1 MVSKESERT
10 MFITETE
17 QGNQFWNES
26 HFVPHFQ
33 PIVNAINRSISAYEV
48 LGRQFNPE
56 ENSYHSLGSLFHSR
70 EKDMVPIYNIDR
82 ILREKAVLQLKES
95 NLRTKLFFNMMPNF
109 LSRVHHT
116 DLFAENFH
124 IIQLIEKYGIN
135 RNQVVIEITE
145 DEFEGSI
152 ERLIQIV
159 QIFRDYGLKIA
170 IDDLGSGFSNLE
182 RIGYLHPD
190 IMKVDI
196 QIMRESLNKNSFKQV
211 LGAISEMSQ
220 KLGSQLL
227 FEGIETEEEVNLALS
242 MGANLLQG
250 YYFST
255 PNPSF
260 LNRNTFTEKMTHV
273 LENFSHKRSI
283 ELVEKG
289 RREQV
294 IIDHLNQVFSGLEDA
309 SDDNFVFYFGT
320 ILKTLPKNIL
330 KIFVCDK
337 DGYQI
342 TPTYDLDRMAG
353 GYLEKITQIGNNY
366 AWKPYFLKHKA
377 ESDRFQKKWGV
388 TYPLYDIQNQNQ
400 YVIFTFSLAQSR
412 ILIAQVDWTD

>member
-1 MVSKESERT
+1 

-17 QGNQFWNES
+17 HGSQFWNEN

-48 LGRQFNPE
+48 LGRQYDPE
-56 ENSYHSLGSLFHSR
+56 AKTFHSLGGLFHSR

-82 ILREKAVLQLKES
+82 ILREKAIQILKDS
-95 NLRTKLFFNMMPNF
+95 QQRTKLFFNMMPNF
-109 LSRVHHT
+109 LNRVHKE

-124 IIQLIEKYGIN
+124 IIQLIETYGID

-170 IDDLGSGFSNLE
+170 IDDLGTGFSNLE

-196 QIMRESLNKNSFKQV
+196 KIMRESLNKNSFKQV

-250 YYFST
+250 FYFSQ
-255 PNPSF
+255 PNPNF
-260 LNRNTFTEKMTHV
+260 LNRNTFSEKMSII
-273 LENFSHKRSI
+273 LENFTKIRSTELREKEKR
-283 ELVEKG
+283 EK
-289 RREQV
+289 E
-294 IIDHLNQVFSGLEDA
+294 IIDHLQDLMQGFTASQEDE
-309 SDDNFVFYFGT
+309 FVSQFGA
-320 ILKTLPKNIL
+320 ILKQLPKSIL
-330 KIFVCDK
+330 KVFVCDK
-337 DGYQI
+337 EGYQI
-342 TPTYDLDRMAG
+342 TPTYDLDRFVG
-353 GYLEKITQIGNNY
+353 GYHEKLNQIGNNY
-366 AWKPYFLKHKA
+366 AWKPYFLKHQA
-377 ESDRFQKKWGV
+377 ESDRYHKKWGV
-388 TYPLYDIQNQNQ
+388 TYPLYDIRNQNQ
-400 YVIFTFSLAQSR
+400 YVIFTFSLPGDR
-412 ILIAQVDWTD
+412 VLIAQVDWSD

>member
-1 MVSKESERT
+1 

-17 QGNQFWNES
+17 QGNQFWNET

-48 LGRQFNPE
+48 LGRQYNPE
-56 ENSYHSLGSLFHSR
+56 ENSYHSLGGLFHSR

-82 ILREKAVLQLKES
+82 ILREKAVLSLKES

-255 PNPSF
+255 PNPNF
-260 LNRNTFTEKMTHV
+260 LNRNTFSDKMTSV
-273 LENFSHKRSI
+273 LENFSRKRSL

-289 RREQV
+289 GREQV
-294 IIDHLNQVFSGLEDA
+294 IIDHLNEVFNGFDSA
-309 SDDNFVFYFGT
+309 SEDNFIFHFGS
-320 ILKTLPKNIL
+320 ILKSLPRNIL

-353 GYLEKITQIGNNY
+353 GYIEKMNQIGNNY

-377 ESDRFQKKWGV
+377 EADRFQKRWGV

-400 YVIFTFSLAQSR
+400 YVIFTFSLSESR
-412 ILIAQVDWTD
+412 ILIAQVDWTE

>member
-1 MVSKESERT
+1 

-56 ENSYHSLGSLFHSR
+56 ENSYHSLGGLFHSR

-227 FEGIETEEEVNLALS
+227 FEGIETEDEVNLALS

-250 YYFST
+250 YFFST

-260 LNRNTFTEKMTHV
+260 LNRNTFTDQMTQV
-273 LENFSHKRSI
+273 LETFSTRRSM

-289 RREQV
+289 AREQV
-294 IIDHLNQVFSGLEDA
+294 IIDHLNKVFSGIDSA
-309 SDDNFVFYFGT
+309 SDDNFIYYFGT
-320 ILKTLPKNIL
+320 ITKSLPKNIL

-353 GYLEKITQIGNNY
+353 GYLEKRNQIGNNY

-400 YVIFTFSLAQSR
+400 YVIFTFSLAESR
-412 ILIAQVDWTD
+412 ILIAQVDWTE

>member
-1 MVSKESERT
+1 
-10 MFITETE
+10 MFITETHE
-17 QGNQFWNES
+17 GNQFWNET

-48 LGRQFNPE
+48 LGRQFNPD
-56 ENSYHSLGSLFHSR
+56 ENTYHSLGGLFHSR
-70 EKDMVPIYNIDR
+70 EQDMVPIYNIDR
-82 ILREKAVLQLKES
+82 ILREKAVQQLKES
-95 NLRTKLFFNMMPNF
+95 GLRTKLFFNMMPNF

-145 DEFEGSI
+145 DEFDGSI

-250 YYFST
+250 FYFST
-255 PNPSF
+255 PNPHF
-260 LNRNTFTEKMTHV
+260 LNRSTFSDKMTTV
-273 LENFSHKRSI
+273 LENFSKHRSNEI
-283 ELVEKG
+283 IEKG
-289 RREQV
+289 IREQN
-294 IIDHLNQVFSGLEDA
+294 IIDRLNEIFNGLSD
-309 SDDNFVFYFGT
+309 SDDNDFAYNFGK
-320 ILKTLPKNIL
+320 ILDSLPNNIL

-342 TPTYDLDRMAG
+342 TPTYDLDRRRG
-353 GYLEKITQIGNNY
+353 GYLEKMNQIGNNY
-366 AWKPYFLKHKA
+366 AWKPYFLRHRA
-377 ESDRFQKKWGV
+377 EADRFRKKWGV

-400 YVIFTFSLAQSR
+400 YVIFTFSLSNAR
-412 ILIAQVDWTD
+412 ILIAQVDWAE